1 MKHLLYFFALL
12 LISCKTIPTEKV
24 LISNFGYTQGTTY
37 NIRYMSPNGY
47 NYQENIDRILKQVDR
62 SLSTYESESVISK
75 INKNESVTTDSL
87 FVRVFDAA
95 LEIAIE
101 TDGAFDPT
109 IAPIVNFWGFGFE
122 ETQNMND
129 ELHSKIMKSVGYEK
143 IVLKNNLILKT
154 NPNTQLDFNA
164 IAQGFTVDLIGE
176 ELEKMGVV
184 DYMIEVGG
192 ELKCKGFNAEN
203 KLWRIGIDKPT
214 ENIQED
220 RFQAIIEVDNKAV
233 ASSGNYRKFI
243 VDEKDGEKY
252 VHTIHPNSGKPIHSS
267 LLSVTII
274 SESCMQADAYATAC
288 MVMGVEKSIEFLKQK
303 PKLDAL
309 LIYSDPKN
317 KWLRYQTEGF
327 TEMCIYQIR

>member
-1 MKHLLYFFALL
+1 MKHLLYFLVLL

-47 NYQENIDRILKQVDR
+47 NYQENIDRILKQVDQ
-62 SLSTYESESVISK
+62 SLSTYENESVISK

-87 FVRVFDAA
+87 FVQVFDAA
-95 LEIAIE
+95 LEIAKE

-309 LIYSDPKN
+309 LIYSDKKN
-317 KWLRYQTEGF
+317 KWLQYQTDGF
-327 TEMCIYQIR
+327 TKMCIYQIR